1 MREIVIKIADRMMEL
16 DMSNLQFDEME
27 KLITDIA
34 EIIPADIW
42 HEVDDGFFNVCRDC
56 RGTRTINVR
65 SAYDDSEVEEECPC
79 VAKLE
84 ESINEQYESEQHA

>member
-1 MREIVIKIADRMMEL
+1 MKEIVIKIADRMMEL
-16 DMSNLQFDEME
+16 DMLNLQFDEMS
-27 KLITDIA
+27 KLIEDIA
-34 EIIPADIW
+34 EII
-42 HEVDDGFFNVCRDC
+42 
-56 RGTRTINVR
+56 